1 MASSGNAANN
11 NGSGGGNAN
20 GNGRGGSNGSS
31 GSSSSGACSKYD
43 SAILDNRPVPASVD
57 PSTVTPSASD
67 LGANNTANLLGAPQA
82 LNPVLWSSIKV
93 TKSQVTAI
101 CNKHLTAVFLDW
113 SNVTYNKAIDS
124 GINFIDTADV
134 YGDGLSHRLIAQLKK
149 SRKEEIIVATKVG
162 QRLEKQTVEGY
173 SLANVTS
180 WIDDN
185 LRDLSMDALDLVQ
198 LHCPS
203 TDAYY
208 HPEIFG
214 MFDDL
219 VQAGKI
225 RYYGVSVE
233 RVEEA
238 LKAMEYPNVQS
249 VQIIFNCFRQR
260 PADLFFA
267 QAKLKQVGILAR
279 VPLASGLLTG
289 KFRADSEFAADDHRN
304 YNRHGEQ
311 WDVGETFAGVDYDLA
326 LSVVEELRALVPAGA
341 TMSQF
346 ALRWILMFDAI
357 TCAIPGGKRPSQVAD
372 NARASDLPPL
382 TPEVM
387 ASVRRIYDA
396 RIRPL
401 VHQRW

>member
-1 MASSGNAANN
+1 
-11 NGSGGGNAN
+11 
-20 GNGRGGSNGSS
+20 
-31 GSSSSGACSKYD
+31 
-43 SAILDNRPVPASVD
+43 
-57 PSTVTPSASD
+57 
-67 LGANNTANLLGAPQA
+67 
-82 LNPVLWSSIKV
+82 
-93 TKSQVTAI
+93 
-101 CNKHLTAVFLDW
+101 
-113 SNVTYNKAIDS
+113 
-124 GINFIDTADV
+124 
-134 YGDGLSHRLIAQLKK
+134 
-149 SRKEEIIVATKVG
+149 
-162 QRLEKQTVEGY
+162 
-173 SLANVTS
+173 
-180 WIDDN
+180 
-185 LRDLSMDALDLVQ
+185 MDALDLVQ

-214 MFDDL
+214 MFDDQ

-289 KFRADSEFAADDHRN
+289 KFRADSQFAADDHRN

-346 ALRWILMFDAI
+346 ALRWILMFDAV